1 MPVERG
7 KAARRSNLRR
17 DGQALEDRFL
27 SDARRQAVPDFVS
40 AAFNV
45 AITQHEGVDPVEND
59 GLPLAIAG
67 DKRSLSTPKRR
78 ALGMTFTPSLCSAAL
93 FWSRPKR

>member
-1 MPVERG
+1 
-7 KAARRSNLRR
+7 
-17 DGQALEDRFL
+17 
-27 SDARRQAVPDFVS
+27 
-40 AAFNV
+40 V